1 MLKNSLITSFEKDLS
16 NCKIFIVTVPTPINE
31 NFKPDLQNL
40 KIACETISSVLT
52 KNSIIIFESTV
63 YPGLT
68 ENFCRKIIERK
79 SGLKFMR
86 DFSLGY
92 SPERVNP
99 GDKTKTI
106 DKITKIISASDK
118 SSLKKIKSIYSSFLN
133 KNIVIANSIQEA
145 EAAKVIENAQRD
157 INIAFINELKR
168 IVYKNKINIYEILRL
183 SKTKWNFI
191 DFEAGLVGGHCIGVD
206 PYYLLHYAKQSKIK
220 PLLIK
225 SSRSINEDETINFSN
240 KILKMTSKFKK
251 PKILIMGCT
260 FKENCPDTRN
270 SKILDACK
278 LLLKNIK
285 FSIYD
290 PWIKSGEINN
300 TKFNFK

>member
-1 MLKNSLITSFEKDLS
+1 MAYHLSKKFNVIGFDINKKRVQKLKSGYDLNNELNKRQLSFLLKNSLITSFEKDLS
-16 NCKIFIVTVPTPINE
+16 NCKMFIVTVPTPINE

-40 KIACETISSVLT
+40 KTACETISSVLT

-168 IVYKNKINIYEILRL
+168 IFDKNKINIYEILRL

-191 DFEAGLVGGHCIGVD
+191 DFEPGLVGGHCIGVD
-206 PYYLLHYAKQSKIK
+206 PYYLYLMQSKGR
-220 PLLIK
+220 L
-225 SSRSINEDETINFSN
+225 NH
-240 KILKMTSKFKK
+240 
-251 PKILIMGCT
+251 
-260 FKENCPDTRN
+260 
-270 SKILDACK
+270 
-278 LLLKNIK
+278 
-285 FSIYD
+285 Y
-290 PWIKSGEINN
+290 
-300 TKFNFK
+300 